1 MSRIDDLI
9 SQMTLD
15 EKISMLAG
23 ADLWHSVAVPRL
35 GIPQFKVTDGPNGA
49 RGAWGSMSTPSV
61 ATPVGI
67 ALGATWNPE
76 LVEKVGNVLADEV
89 KAKGAHIL
97 LAPTVNIHRTPIA
110 GRNFECYS
118 EDPFLSGMIASAY
131 IKGIQD
137 QGVGACIKHFIANE
151 QEFERF
157 SMSSEVDERTLR
169 EIYLEPFRIAI
180 RNSNPWAVMSSY
192 NRINGVYACEYD
204 HSLLE
209 ILKGEWE
216 YDGIVM
222 SDWFGTYDE
231 GVPAGGLE
239 LEMPG
244 PARWM
249 AAEVVKKALESGTL
263 TQERLNDKVRRLLGV
278 LEKAGLFENPVL
290 NPEKGENKPEHRA
303 IIREA
308 GQEAIVLLKNNGI
321 LPLTNAT
328 KTIAMIG
335 PYARTAQILGGG
347 SSSVTPHYSISPFD
361 GVNNPEGKDVAV
373 EATPGTFIHKTM
385 ATPAPETLSTA
396 DGRIGL
402 NLNIFNGIE
411 FSGPAVYTEVTP
423 RVQHGW
429 FDQSVPN
436 ANQESF
442 SVRMEG
448 FLTPKESGK
457 HSLALSGVGWSKL
470 YLDDKLI
477 VDHSSDSDMGKEV
490 AVELELIGAKSYPIK
505 VEYYWQ
511 GSPRW
516 RSVMLSHQPPQISD
530 PIAEAV
536 ALAKKSDVAVVIAS
550 LNGEW
555 ESEGFDRINMKL
567 PGEQDEL
574 IRQVLAANPNTIVV
588 LNVGSPVEM
597 PWVDDVPAIL
607 QLWYDGQEQG
617 NALADVLFGD
627 VNPSGKLPT
636 TFPVRLQDNPAYINY
651 PGENG
656 KVHYGEGIFVGYRY
670 YDKKELAP
678 LFPFGHGLSYT
689 SFAYSNLKCSADKI
703 IETDTIA
710 VSVDVTNT
718 GKVFGKEVVQLYVR
732 DVKSTFARPE
742 KELKA
747 FEKVG
752 LKPGET
758 KTINF
763 KLNREAFWHFDAAMN
778 LWSVEPGEFEILV
791 GASSRDI
798 REKCSVMLEPKPR
811 DTRLHSGL
819 TIQVLLDDPDG
830 RAILS
835 KYIGG
840 FLLMEDMRMAGEM
853 TLEQIASN
861 HPNFVSEQLLFAI
874 EKDLTN
880 IK

>member
-1 MSRIDDLI
+1 MSRVDDLLAK
-9 SQMTLD
+9 MTID

-23 ADLWHSVAVPRL
+23 ADLWHSVPVSRL
-35 GIPQFKVTDGPNGA
+35 GIPQFKMTDGPNGA

-137 QGVGACIKHFIANE
+137 HGVGACIKHFIAND

-157 SMSSEVDERTLR
+157 SISSEVDERTLR
-169 EIYLEPFRIAI
+169 EIYLEPFRLAI
-180 RNSNPWAVMSSY
+180 RKSDPWAVMSSY
-192 NRINGVYACEYD
+192 NRVNGTYACEYD

-209 ILKGEWE
+209 ILKGEWN
-216 YDGIVM
+216 YKGIVM

-231 GVPAGGLE
+231 GVPSGGLDI
-239 LEMPG
+239 EMPG

-249 AAEVVKKALESGTL
+249 AAEVVKKALESGAL
-263 TQERLNDKVRRLLGV
+263 TEERLNDKVRRLLGV
-278 LEKAGLFENPVL
+278 LEKASLFENPVL
-290 NPEKGENKPEHRA
+290 QPEKGEDKPEHRA

-308 GQEAIVLLKNNGI
+308 GREAIVLLKNNGI

-347 SSSVTPHYSISPFD
+347 SSSVTPHYTISPFD
-361 GVNNPEGKDVAV
+361 GVNHPEGKDVLV
-373 EATPGTFIHKTM
+373 EATPGTFIHKTLP
-385 ATPAPETLSTA
+385 APAPETLSTA

-402 NLNIFNGIE
+402 NLSIFNGTE
-411 FSGPAVYTEVTP
+411 FSGPAVYTEVTTQ
-423 RVQHGW
+423 VQHGW

-436 ANQESF
+436 ADQESF

-448 FLTPKESGK
+448 LLTPKESGT

-470 YLDDKLI
+470 YLDDKLVI
-477 VDHSSDSDMGKEV
+477 DHSSDSDMGKQLT
-490 AVELELIGAKSYPIK
+490 AELELTGGKAYAIK
-505 VEYYWQ
+505 VEYYWK

-516 RSVMLSHQPPQISD
+516 RSVVLSHQPPQPSD

-536 ALAKKSDVAVVIAS
+536 NLAKKSDVAVVIAS

-555 ESEGFDRINMKL
+555 ESEGFDRVDMKL
-567 PGEQDEL
+567 PGMQDEL
-574 IRQVLAANPNTIVV
+574 IRQVVAANPNTIVV

-597 PWVDDVPAIL
+597 PWVDEVPAIL

-670 YDKKELAP
+670 YDKKEVAP

-689 SFAYSNLKCSADKI
+689 TFKYSNLKISEKSITPDQTLQVK
-703 IETDTIA
+703 
-710 VSVDVTNT
+710 VDVTNS
-718 GKVFGKEVVQLYVR
+718 GKVTGKEVVQLYVR
-732 DVKSTFARPE
+732 DLQATFARPE

-747 FEKVG
+747 FEKIE
-752 LKPGET
+752 LKPAET
-758 KTINF
+758 KTVTF
-763 KLNREAFWHFDAAMN
+763 TLNREAFWYFNVNKNA
-778 LWSVEPGEFEILV
+778 WTVEAGEFEILV
-791 GASSRDI
+791 GASSRDV
-798 REKCSVMLEPKPR
+798 RLSGSFTLNPEPR
-811 DTRLHSGL
+811 ATRLHTGL
-819 TIQVLLDDPDG
+819 TIQALMDDPDG
-830 RAILS
+830 RVILS
-835 KYIGG
+835 KHAGG
-840 FLLMEDMRMAGEM
+840 FLLMGDMSMAGGM
-853 TLEQIASN
+853 TLEQVANN
-861 HPNFVSEQLLFAI
+861 HPNFVPQGLLVQI
-874 EKDLTN
+874 EEDLSK